1 MSSKVPK
8 VNKGSFLVALILSV
22 LVVFIGIFIMSKKQD
37 LDFDEV
43 GSFGLA
49 NNTYQLDIEDYKI
62 YTGEEL
68 LLKYAAVKSG
78 EEFNVKCFF

>member
-1 MSSKVPK
+1 MSKTAPK
-8 VNKGSFLVALILSV
+8 VNSGKFVVTLILSV

-62 YTGEEL
+62 
-68 LLKYAAVKSG
+68 
-78 EEFNVKCFF
+78 